1 MSAPEAIE
9 HERHFWELTP
19 AERENTLARMA
30 VEVFSEVHWINPQI
44 PIPSTFSAM
53 DLRRLVQDIT
63 EQQNSRS
70 GRALVVVPLVAGVLG
85 LFKYFSIQASR
96 GDLFAPQVVQALSE
110 TWWGLAVA
118 AALGTLIFDAAWS
131 YFNPPPQRIPASLLS
146 FASELA
152 EAGASGET
160 QDDRVPASGTW
171 LPQALPIS
179 LAQSANP

>member
-19 AERENTLARMA
+19 SERDSTLARMA
-30 VEVFSEVHWINPQI
+30 VEVFSEAHWLNPQI
-44 PIPSTFSAM
+44 VIPSTFTAL

-63 EQQNSRS
+63 EQQNSRG

-118 AALGTLIFDAAWS
+118 AALGILIFDAAWS

-160 QDDRVPASGTW
+160 QDDGVPTTPAW

-179 LAQSANP
+179 LAQSSNQ

>member
-1 MSAPEAIE
+1 
-9 HERHFWELTP
+9 
-19 AERENTLARMA
+19 MA
-30 VEVFSEVHWINPQI
+30 VEVFSEVHWLNPQI
-44 PIPSTFSAM
+44 PIPSTFSAV

-63 EQQNSRS
+63 EQQNSRG

-96 GDLFAPQVVQALSE
+96 GDLFAPQVIQALSE

-118 AALGTLIFDAAWS
+118 AALGILIFDAAWS

-152 EAGASGET
+152 EAGVSGEI
-160 QDDRVPASGTW
+160 QDDQVPASPAW
-171 LPQALPIS
+171 LTQSLPMS
-179 LAQSANP
+179 LAKSSTP